1 MVNDSDVDSWK
12 TESDS
17 NESDQRGIN
26 LDRRQHYDGTR
37 EDVAK
42 TSSSGPE
49 IRYINPAIYTESVG
63 EDEHDD
69 VAQIHRSDEN
79 ERYCNG
85 NIIDTNHDDSESSM
99 IDLPSMKEATE
110 HPVQNGTGRNTYRC
124 YSTSLPD
131 TALSSESFTIRSA
144 DDQSSE
150 RTARIERRCKI
161 SSVSVNIDQNEETTK
176 RDQFVFHFIDLY
188 IKICKI

>member
-1 MVNDSDVDSWK
+1 MSNAITDCQYQSVSMKKRTTMVNDSDVDSWK

-79 ERYCNG
+79 EREQD
-85 NIIDTNHDDSESSM
+85 I
-99 IDLPSMKEATE
+99 
-110 HPVQNGTGRNTYRC
+110 TYSI
-124 YSTSLPD
+124 Y
-131 TALSSESFTIRSA
+131 
-144 DDQSSE
+144 
-150 RTARIERRCKI
+150 K
-161 SSVSVNIDQNEETTK
+161 
-176 RDQFVFHFIDLY
+176 
-188 IKICKI
+188 IKII